1 MELLANKLSNHF
13 DVLTLPVGS
22 LDVLVALRQNL
33 CNLSGAHLLDSNG
46 EYNLHFVCH
55 FFPDRVMQVI
65 TLSHREQGLMTAT
78 GNPKGIHSLAD
89 LTREDVNF
97 INRNPGSGTRLWF
110 DRQLQAESVP
120 SGSIHGYT
128 KCVSTHTEC
137 ARQVQSGAADVALGL
152 RASAHQY
159 KLGFVPLFH
168 ERYDIV
174 FAQE

>member
-1 MELLANKLSNHF
+1 
-13 DVLTLPVGS
+13 
-22 LDVLVALRQNL
+22 
-33 CNLSGAHLLDSNG
+33 
-46 EYNLHFVCH
+46 
-55 FFPDRVMQVI
+55 
-65 TLSHREQGLMTAT
+65 MTAT

-110 DRQLQAESVP
+110 DRQLQAEGIP
-120 SGSIHGYT
+120 PTSIHGYT
-128 KCVSTHTEC
+128 KYVSTHTEC

-174 FAQE
+174 FAQEENSRLAPLLEAIQTSAFRRGVEALTGYETSHTGEQIPI